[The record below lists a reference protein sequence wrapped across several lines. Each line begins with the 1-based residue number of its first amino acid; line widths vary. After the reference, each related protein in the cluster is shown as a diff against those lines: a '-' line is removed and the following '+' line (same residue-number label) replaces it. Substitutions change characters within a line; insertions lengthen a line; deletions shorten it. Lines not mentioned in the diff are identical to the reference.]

1 MENMSTVKSRSV
13 WTEQQ
18 QQDILHT
25 ALKTPCISGF
35 WQFRLTN
42 AVPPS
47 RQDSLSISF
56 IIISSPYIENE
67 LFSNCVG
74 MGRWGVFGCWSI
86 AAHAEIL
93 AILAYTLSLLGSMV
107 CVWGRGVMSYAASVT
122 SVIDQKQSKW
132 SSRNRATMPCRHECF
147 IWKALP

>member
-74 MGRWGVFGCWSI
+74 MGGGGLRLLKYCGTCRNISYLG
-86 AAHAEIL
+86 L
-93 AILAYTLSLLGSMV
+93 YAILTWFHGVCLG
-107 CVWGRGVMSYAASVT
+107 GRAMSYAASVT
-122 SVIDQKQSKW
+122 SVIDQKQNKW
-132 SSRNRATMPCRHECF
+132 SSRNRATIPCRHECF